1 MLSRPAGTS
10 STVMNLRMR
19 SMPLRSSECT
29 RVNLLASSASR
40 AA

>member
-1 MLSRPAGTS
+1 
-10 STVMNLRMR
+10 MNRRIVL
-19 SMPLRSSECT
+19 MPVRSSDFT